1 VWDSFFAI
9 PINLE
14 DTGKVLEID
23 TLLNGVLTQK
33 YFDFCRSLDREV
45 NINNSIL
52 YKLGDEFEHDEER
65 KWCQV
70 HGKG

>member
-23 TLLNGVLTQK
+23 TTK
-33 YFDFCRSLDREV
+33 WSSHTKKHFDFCRSLDREV
-45 NINNSIL
+45 IITASCIN
-52 YKLGDEFEHDEER
+52 YKDEFEQGGER